1 VSLRA
6 GKKGAGAYCKQQH
19 VTPLHKENEGA
30 FEISF
35 TMSGLIARHSQP
47 SLEGEFIME

>member
-1 VSLRA
+1 MSLRA
-6 GKKGAGAYCKQQH
+6 GKKGAGAYSKQQH
-19 VTPLHKENEGA
+19 VTHVHKENEGTV
-30 FEISF
+30 EISF